1 MLKGEIADIET
12 PPAEDTT
19 TIERLNFWRDCKEYL
34 ASLTARINQMR
45 RISHETSDRVRR
57 HGVAEVVTAEGSGTT
72 TELLEGS
79 RTDDLMH
86 ALKKQYD
93 NLRKAL
99 RNLQIVITAVQLGPE
114 GPLDPEYSATWIEH
128 HLHEDE
134 KAEFERTA
142 VAMGYPP
149 NSLPMEP
156 QQTPEL
162 KQQWEDLSSSC
173 FDHLVRIGLAG
184 EYEENG
190 FTVGENMQYPV
201 TLAANYARKAGANH
215 IQQEF
220 LVSVMGRVFHERELE
235 MTDPEQ
241 RRWDRVHR
249 SRKRKGRLE
258 AYANEADIDE
268 GEDEEDGIDN
278 EVEEDENEDEGNEE
292 DEEDEAAKDEE
303 SEEKDKTDVSKTE
316 EEISEPETLTAE
328 EERELQKRSA
338 VIQLSETVDDSSS
351 PVAVGDRQIGYS
363 ELVQRLRESMG
374 EMDRKIS
381 ELEETYDAFLRRQS
395 NMSPRIPTK
404 STTQELR
411 R

>member
-57 HGVAEVVTAEGSGTT
+57 HGVAEVVTAEGSGIT
-72 TELLEGS
+72 TEVLEGS

-86 ALKKQYD
+86 TLKKQYD

-114 GPLDPEYSATWIEH
+114 GPLDPEYSARWIEH

-142 VAMGYPP
+142 VAMGYAP

-162 KQQWEDLSSSC
+162 KQQWEDLSNSC

-249 SRKRKGRLE
+249 SRKRKCRLE

-278 EVEEDENEDEGNEE
+278 ELEEDENEDEGNEE
-292 DEEDEAAKDEE
+292 DEAAKDEE
-303 SEEKDKTDVSKTE
+303 SKEKDKRNVSKTE

-328 EERELQKRSA
+328 EERGLQKRSA
-338 VIQLSETVDDSSS
+338 GIQLSETVDDSTS

-363 ELVQRLRESMG
+363 KLVQRLRESMG

-395 NMSPRIPTK
+395 NMSPSVSTK